1 MTRNQAG
8 IDFDQ
13 HPPRTADGR
22 DASQVY
28 AADRGIAAMEEMRI
42 FEEAER
48 RTLEGYRGTILD
60 PLAPDHVKHGVAEK
74 LANLPHWTEET
85 RKERREIAEKLRAQQ
100 AQQRQ
105 QGQQE

>member
-22 DASQVY
+22 DAS
-28 AADRGIAAMEEMRI
+28 AAMEEMRI